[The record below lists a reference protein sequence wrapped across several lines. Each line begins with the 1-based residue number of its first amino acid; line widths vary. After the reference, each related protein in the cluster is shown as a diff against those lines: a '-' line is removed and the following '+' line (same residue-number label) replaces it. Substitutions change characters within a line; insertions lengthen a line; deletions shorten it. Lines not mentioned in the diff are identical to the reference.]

1 MSCGSRSGPA
11 SGHAFRYWVL
21 ASRSQRPDRVR
32 YLALDV
38 GDRTIG
44 LAVGEEQFGLARP
57 LRTIRRRGVAAD
69 LAALRE
75 IIEKEAVDALVIG
88 LPLNLAGESAH
99 QAERVRRFADSARSL
114 ARPVDLVDER
124 FTTAEAARRGAD
136 DLDAGAATVL
146 LEDYFSERR
155 RRA

>member
-1 MSCGSRSGPA
+1 M
-11 SGHAFRYWVL
+11 
-21 ASRSQRPDRVR
+21 R

-44 LAVGEEQFGLARP
+44 LAVGEETFGLVRP

-75 IIEKEAVDALVIG
+75 IVAKEEVGALVIG
-88 LPLNLAGESAH
+88 LPLTLRGETGH
-99 QAERVRRFADSARSL
+99 QAQRVRAFAESARSL
-114 ARPVDLVDER
+114 ALPVELVDER
-124 FTTAEAARRGAD
+124 FTTAEAAHRGAT

-146 LEDYFSERR
+146 LEDFFSERHR
-155 RRA
+155 RS